1 MIAPLR
7 RRHRLVFGA
16 LTLGLPALL
25 AAALLKRPPV
35 PLDAL
40 AVDAAAPAPSTDQR
54 GRELRWDEA
63 GLTVKV
69 SSGSVALTTIAPTRV
84 PDPLLY
90 WSAEPATSS
99 LPTDARL
106 LGPLSSAERQTFA
119 LPGPAGQ
126 LILYSLGHGEVLSQ
140 LALGGSEAP

>member
-35 PLDAL
+35 PLDTL
-40 AVDAAAPAPSTDQR
+40 AVGAAAPAPSTDQG
-54 GRELRWDEA
+54 GRELRWDAA
-63 GLTVKV
+63 GLTVMV
-69 SSGSVALTTIAPTRV
+69 SSGSVALRTVAPTRA

-90 WSAEPATSS
+90 WSRQAATSG

-119 LPGPAGQ
+119 LPEPAGQ

-140 LALGGSEAP
+140 LALDGSEAP